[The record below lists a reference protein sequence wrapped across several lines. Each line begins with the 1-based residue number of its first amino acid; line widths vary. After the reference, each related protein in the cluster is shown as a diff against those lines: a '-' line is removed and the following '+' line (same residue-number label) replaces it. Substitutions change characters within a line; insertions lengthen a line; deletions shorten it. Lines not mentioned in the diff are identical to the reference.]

1 MKQRKPYPFV
11 HTIKDRF
18 GRTHHYFRKSGHKSF
33 VLPGP
38 VGSRQFL
45 EAYQA
50 VLADTP
56 ITIGRAGAGTVRALV
71 KLYYASPEW
80 LSLSPHSQRTY
91 RNILEHFVAEHGD
104 KRIAH
109 LERKHVKA
117 MVSAKAET
125 PAAANK
131 FRKLLSVLMGVAIE
145 AGWRKD
151 NPVTTV
157 KGVKSKSSGF
167 RTWNDDEIAT
177 FEARHPVGTKAR
189 LALALLL
196 WTGQRRGDVVRL
208 GRQHLRDG
216 IITMR
221 QQKTGMGVS
230 IPILPPL
237 NECLATAPR
246 EHLTFLVTGFG
257 QPFTPAGFTNWF
269 RDRCA
274 EACLPVGLSP
284 HGLRKAF
291 CRRAAEAGLTP
302 HHMMSIS
309 GHQSL
314 SEVTRYTEA
323 ANRERLAKEA
333 MRTIMKFQ
341 SGKPPSKF
349 SSRPG
354 KPLKK

>member
-1 MKQRKPYPFV
+1 MALRIFPFALSA
-11 HTIKDRF
+11 F
-18 GRTHHYFRKSGHKSF
+18 
-33 VLPGP
+33 P
-38 VGSRQFL
+38 SR
-45 EAYQA
+45 
-50 VLADTP
+50 
-56 ITIGRAGAGTVRALV
+56 
-71 KLYYASPEW
+71 
-80 LSLSPHSQRTY
+80 

-104 KRIAH
+104 KRVAH

-221 QQKTGMGVS
+221 Q
-230 IPILPPL
+230 L
-237 NECLATAPR
+237 
-246 EHLTFLVTGFG
+246 
-257 QPFTPAGFTNWF
+257 FTNWF

-274 EACLPVGLSP
+274 EAGLPVGLSP

-302 HHMMSIS
+302 HHIMSIS